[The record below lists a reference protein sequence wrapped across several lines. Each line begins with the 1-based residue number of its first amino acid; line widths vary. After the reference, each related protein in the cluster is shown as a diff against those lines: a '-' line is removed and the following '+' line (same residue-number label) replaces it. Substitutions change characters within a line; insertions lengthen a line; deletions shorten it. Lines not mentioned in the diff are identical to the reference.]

1 MYLVVT
7 FEIEDEAKREKNFK
21 LITTIDEDSKN
32 NEL

>member
-1 MYLVVT
+1 MYPVVT
-7 FEIEDEAKREKNFK
+7 FDIKDEAKREEIFK